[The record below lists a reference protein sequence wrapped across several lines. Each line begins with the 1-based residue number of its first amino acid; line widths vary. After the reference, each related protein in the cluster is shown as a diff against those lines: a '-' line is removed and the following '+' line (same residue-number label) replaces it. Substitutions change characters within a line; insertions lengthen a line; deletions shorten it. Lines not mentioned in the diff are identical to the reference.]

1 MLFRYAFRN
10 AMLPAT
16 TMAGLTYAYLIG
28 AAVVVETVFS
38 WGGLGQY
45 AVQAITNSDYAAVS
59 GTVLATTIYALLIY
73 LILDFL
79 YVAIDPRIRY

>member
-1 MLFRYAFRN
+1 
-10 AMLPAT
+10 
-16 TMAGLTYAYLIG
+16 MAGLTYAYLIG